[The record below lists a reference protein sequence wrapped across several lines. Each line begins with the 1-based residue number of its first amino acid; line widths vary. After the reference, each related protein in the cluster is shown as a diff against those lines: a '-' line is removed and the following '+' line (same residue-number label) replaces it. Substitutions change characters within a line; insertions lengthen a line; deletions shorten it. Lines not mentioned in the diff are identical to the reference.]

1 MSTIYT
7 IYTYDVL
14 GDKDPI
20 WNKNI
25 ISSKKLL
32 DPFRMIS
39 IDAWRSSI
47 GKWSRRSLP
56 VKQSSSSE
64 AYKIP
69 RGSLNQ
75 SMSSSRKITRIMRA
89 YWEGLLLLLLMEFYV
104 LHPPPN
110 TTLDFHFG
118 TGTSASPM
126 DEMLQTPLPTKL
138 IQLMLVIGGVE
149 QNPGPVLVCEYCGDK
164 FKRGWNMRRH
174 IERQHLSITNILCHY
189 CKKVL
194 NNVEELRTHMLT
206 MHKPRTERWQVTNSA
221 FKKSVVELTYF
232 YNENRLEKAFSES
245 VQRSV
250 HNQIVWYRRLFG
262 SLKFSLSFTA
272 LMRKSAGGEE
282 IIDSFF
288 FQGLVQRLQSGEL
301 DIEEKVKESF
311 RVLRDRVLDLDV
323 PTVGSGWSFFEAQ
336 ALTINVVK
344 MGAKKMGSY
353 IPFKPRNDNF
363 NALKSPASHIINVR
377 NTKNHKCAIYNIIL
391 AKFGHL
397 VETGKDDPR
406 NLEPFMKHVNVENV
420 EFPIL
425 EKDLQQLEENN
436 ASSLNISIN
445 VWKYID
451 NKLITPFFIS
461 RVRRKGKTAVNMLLI
476 EKREQDQEITQHL
489 VYIKDVASL
498 FRESRPGG
506 QKARHGLICSVC
518 QDFATSSFEKLN
530 RHFKQCSDP
539 NYFKKTYPKAVDEYT
554 PEGRLLPPPNSYR
567 SAAPWLRGFFDFECL
582 HQKKE
587 SIGCG
592 KCHQTMKTIRVGKQ
606 HEVVCPHSA
615 EKKTTTI
622 ADLPAF
628 SYSFLMIDSSDKI
641 IYERC

>member
-1 MSTIYT
+1 MIA
-7 IYTYDVL
+7 
-14 GDKDPI
+14 
-20 WNKNI
+20 
-25 ISSKKLL
+25 
-32 DPFRMIS
+32 FRMIS
-39 IDAWRSSI
+39 IEAWRSVIGRDPHRSHSI
-47 GKWSRRSLP
+47 QLTSSTEAKNMSRGCSNRD
-56 VKQSSSSE
+56 QSS
-64 AYKIP
+64 I
-69 RGSLNQ
+69 RN
-75 SMSSSRKITRIMRA
+75 IMRA
-89 YWEGLLLLLLMEFYV
+89 YWGGLLLLLLMEHFI
-104 LHPPPN
+104 LHTPPPFN
-110 TTLDFHFG
+110 LLDFHPSI
-118 TGTSASPM
+118 GTSTTSM
-126 DEMLQTPLPTKL
+126 DEMQQAPPSTKL
-138 IQLMLVIGGVE
+138 IQLMLLMGGVE
-149 QNPGPVLVCEYCGDK
+149 QNPGPPPSVCEYCGDE
-164 FKRGWNMRRH
+164 FKRGWNLRRH

-194 NNVEELRTHMLT
+194 NSIEELRKHMVDV
-206 MHKPRTERWQVTNSA
+206 HKPRTERWQVTNSA
-221 FKKSVVELTYF
+221 FKKNVVELTYF
-232 YNENRLEKAFSES
+232 FNENRLEKAFSET

-250 HNQIVWYRRLFG
+250 LNQLVWYRRQFG

-272 LMRKSAGGEE
+272 LMRKNAGGEE

-301 DIEEKVKESF
+301 DIGEKVDESF
-311 RVLRDRVLDLDV
+311 RALRDRVLDLDV

-344 MGAKKMGSY
+344 MAAKKMGSY
-353 IPFKPRNDNF
+353 IPFKPRNDDF
-363 NALKSPASHIINVR
+363 NALKSPISHTINVK
-377 NTKNHKCAIYNIIL
+377 NTENDKCAIYNIIL

-397 VETGKDDPR
+397 VELAKDNPQ
-406 NLEPFMKHVNVENV
+406 NLEPFMKYVDDKDV
-420 EFPIL
+420 EFPVQ

-445 VWKYID
+445 VWKFMD
-451 NKLITPFFIS
+451 KKEITPFFIS

-476 EKREQDQEITQHL
+476 EKKDRNQPTIQHL

-506 QKARHGLICSVC
+506 QKNRHGLICSVC

-539 NYFKKTYPKAVDEYT
+539 NYFKKTYPKAVDEYV
-554 PEGRLLPPPNSYR
+554 PEGRLIPPPNSYR

-592 KCHQTMKTIRVGKQ
+592 KCFQTMKTIGVGKQ
-606 HEVVCPHSA
+606 REVVCPHSV
-615 EKKTTTI
+615 EKKTTTM

-641 IYERC
+641 IYER

>member
-1 MSTIYT
+1 
-7 IYTYDVL
+7 
-14 GDKDPI
+14 
-20 WNKNI
+20 
-25 ISSKKLL
+25 
-32 DPFRMIS
+32 MIS
-39 IDAWRSSI
+39 IDAWRSVI

-56 VKQSSSSE
+56 VKHKSSSE
-64 AYKIP
+64 AGKIP
-69 RGSLNQ
+69 QGNSNQ
-75 SMSSSRKITRIMRA
+75 DKSSSRKITRLMMS
-89 YWEGLLLLLLMEFYV
+89 YWEGLLLLLLMEFYI
-104 LHPPPN
+104 LHLPPN
-110 TTLDFHFG
+110 NPLYIHSS
-118 TGTSASPM
+118 TGTSTSPM
-126 DEMLQTPLPTKL
+126 DEMLQAPAPSTKL
-138 IQLMLVIGGVE
+138 IRLMLVIGGVE
-149 QNPGPVLVCEYCGDK
+149 QNPGPVLVCEYCGDE
-164 FKRGWNMRRH
+164 FKRGWNMKRH

-194 NNVEELRTHMLT
+194 NNTDELRAHMLT
-206 MHKPRTERWQVTNSA
+206 AHKPRTGRWQITNSA

-232 YNENRLEKAFSES
+232 FNEKRLEKAFSET

-250 HNQIVWYRRLFG
+250 LNQIIWYRRLFG

-272 LMRKSAGGEE
+272 LMSKNSGGEE

-301 DIEEKVKESF
+301 DIGEKVDESF
-311 RVLRDRVLDLDV
+311 RALRDRVLDLDV

-344 MGAKKMGSY
+344 MAAKKMGSY
-353 IPFKPRNDNF
+353 IPFKPRNEKF
-363 NALKSPASHIINVR
+363 NALKSPAAHIINVK
-377 NTKNHKCAIYNIIL
+377 NTKDNKCVIYNIIL

-397 VETGKDDPR
+397 VESGKDDPR
-406 NLEPFMKHVNVENV
+406 KLEPFMKHVNVENV
-420 EFPIL
+420 EFPIQ

-436 ASSLNISIN
+436 ASSLNICIN
-445 VWKYID
+445 VWKFID

-476 EKREQDQEITQHL
+476 EKKEWNQEITQHL

-539 NYFKKTYPKAVDEYT
+539 NYFKKTYPKAVDEYV

-567 SAAPWLRGFFDFECL
+567 SAAPWLRGYFDFECL

-587 SIGCG
+587 SIGCD
-592 KCHQTMKTIRVGKQ
+592 KCYQAMKTIGVGKQ
-606 HEVVCPHSA
+606 HEVVCPHSSD
-615 EKKTTTI
+615 KKTTAI

>member
-1 MSTIYT
+1 
-7 IYTYDVL
+7 
-14 GDKDPI
+14 
-20 WNKNI
+20 
-25 ISSKKLL
+25 
-32 DPFRMIS
+32 
-39 IDAWRSSI
+39 
-47 GKWSRRSLP
+47 
-56 VKQSSSSE
+56 
-64 AYKIP
+64 
-69 RGSLNQ
+69 
-75 SMSSSRKITRIMRA
+75 
-89 YWEGLLLLLLMEFYV
+89 
-104 LHPPPN
+104 
-110 TTLDFHFG
+110 
-118 TGTSASPM
+118 
-126 DEMLQTPLPTKL
+126 
-138 IQLMLVIGGVE
+138 
-149 QNPGPVLVCEYCGDK
+149 
-164 FKRGWNMRRH
+164 
-174 IERQHLSITNILCHY
+174 
-189 CKKVL
+189 
-194 NNVEELRTHMLT
+194 
-206 MHKPRTERWQVTNSA
+206 
-221 FKKSVVELTYF
+221 
-232 YNENRLEKAFSES
+232 
-245 VQRSV
+245 
-250 HNQIVWYRRLFG
+250 
-262 SLKFSLSFTA
+262 
-272 LMRKSAGGEE
+272 
-282 IIDSFF
+282 
-288 FQGLVQRLQSGEL
+288 
-301 DIEEKVKESF
+301 
-311 RVLRDRVLDLDV
+311 
-323 PTVGSGWSFFEAQ
+323 
-336 ALTINVVK
+336 
-344 MGAKKMGSY
+344 
-353 IPFKPRNDNF
+353 
-363 NALKSPASHIINVR
+363 
-377 NTKNHKCAIYNIIL
+377 
-391 AKFGHL
+391 
-397 VETGKDDPR
+397 
-406 NLEPFMKHVNVENV
+406 MKHVNVENV

>member
-1 MSTIYT
+1 
-7 IYTYDVL
+7 
-14 GDKDPI
+14 
-20 WNKNI
+20 
-25 ISSKKLL
+25 
-32 DPFRMIS
+32 
-39 IDAWRSSI
+39 
-47 GKWSRRSLP
+47 
-56 VKQSSSSE
+56 
-64 AYKIP
+64 
-69 RGSLNQ
+69 
-75 SMSSSRKITRIMRA
+75 MRA

-420 EFPIL
+420 EFPIQ

>member
-420 EFPIL
+420 EFPIQ